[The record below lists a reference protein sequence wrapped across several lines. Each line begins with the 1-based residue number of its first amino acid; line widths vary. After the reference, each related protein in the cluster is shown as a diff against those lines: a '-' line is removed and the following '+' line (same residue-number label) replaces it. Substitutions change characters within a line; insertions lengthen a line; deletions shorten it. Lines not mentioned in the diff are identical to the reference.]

1 MNLWEFFLYMFWF
14 YILISCIVILFRCF
28 VDVFRDHTMNGWAKA
43 GWIIFLI
50 AIPLLAALIY
60 LVVRGRAMAARDSAN
75 VVAAQQAQV
84 GYIQSVA
91 GSGSSSVDE
100 IAKAKTLLDSGALTQ
115 AEYDSVKAKALA

>member
-60 LVVRGRAMAARDSAN
+60 LVVRGRSMAARDSAN

-91 GSGSSSVDE
+91 GTTSSVDE

-115 AEYDSVKAKALA
+115 AEYDAVKAKALA